1 MIFEA
6 SKSLTHSVLKCPS
19 LNAKNLTLLTR
30 HMFTLLSSPTT
41 TASVI
46 TAKKFNPVTLT
57 ILALPSVSLS
67 RLVAPASMYLSC

>member
-57 ILALPSVSLS
+57 IPMMPRIDPSFTL
-67 RLVAPASMYLSC
+67 LT